1 MFNKKYKEQINL
13 LTQELDSTNQRIK
26 ELKKNNF

>member
-26 ELKKNNF
+26 ELKK